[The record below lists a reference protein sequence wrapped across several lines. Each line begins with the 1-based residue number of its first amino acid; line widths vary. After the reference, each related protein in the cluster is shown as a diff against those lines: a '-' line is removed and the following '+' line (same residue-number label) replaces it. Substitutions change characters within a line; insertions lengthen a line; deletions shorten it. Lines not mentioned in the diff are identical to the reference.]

1 VRRGDEPSPKHFS
14 KVAKAILRGHVV
26 PVLGAGANLC
36 DRARDECFRP
46 GGNLPNG
53 GELSRYLAGKFD
65 CEVHDAEDLLRVSQ
79 AAVLDLG
86 DGPVFEEL
94 RRVFVHAFQP
104 TSLHT
109 FLARIPALMAERGLP
124 VCPQL
129 ILSTNYDDLLER
141 TFDATGQPYDLVY
154 YLGQGDREHHHQGK
168 FVHVT
173 TNGERRIIEVANE
186 YVDVAPA
193 TRTVILKVHGAARAD
208 EHEDSWVITE
218 DHYIDYLTRTNL
230 SELVPVK
237 LLERLLNTHFLFL
250 GYAMRDWN
258 LRVILHRIWTQRDH
272 SWHSWAVQLNPDPL
286 DEAFWEEKGVDIQPV
301 PLSSYIGELQ
311 SCLETVTV

>member
-1 VRRGDEPSPKHFS
+1 MSGSNGPSPRHYS

-36 DRARDECFRP
+36 DRTAKECFAV
-46 GGNLPNG
+46 GDNLPNG
-53 GELSRYLAGKFD
+53 HELAAHLAVKFD
-65 CEVHDAEDLLRVSQ
+65 TEVEDARDLLRVSQ

-94 RRVFVHAFQP
+94 RRVFVHEFQP

-109 FLARIPALMAERGLP
+109 FLAGIPKLMAERGVP
-124 VCPQL
+124 VHPQL
-129 ILSTNYDDLLER
+129 IVSTNYDDLLER
-141 TFDATGQPYDLVY
+141 TFEAAGVPYDLVY
-154 YLGQGDREHHHQGK
+154 YLGQGDAEHHNQGK
-168 FVHVT
+168 FVHLLPD
-173 TNGERRIIEVANE
+173 GDRRIIEVANE
-186 YVDVAPA
+186 YVEVTPD
-193 TRTVILKVHGAARAD
+193 TRTVILKVHGAARKD

-230 SELVPVK
+230 SELMPVK
-237 LLERLLNTHFLFL
+237 LLEKLLNTHFLFL

-272 SWHSWAVQLNPDPL
+272 GWQSWAVQLDPDPV
-286 DEAFWEEKGVDIQPV
+286 DEAFWEEKGVDIQPLQ
-301 PLSSYIGELQ
+301 LSSYIADLQ
-311 SCLETVTV
+311 SCLETVTD

>member
-1 VRRGDEPSPKHFS
+1 MRDSNGPSPRHFS

-36 DRARDECFRP
+36 DRQQSESFHVGA
-46 GGNLPNG
+46 NLPNG
-53 GELSRYLAGKFD
+53 RELSEYLAVKFD
-65 CEVHDAEDLLRVSQ
+65 CEIEDDRDLLRVSQ

-94 RRVFVHAFQP
+94 RHVFVHEFQP

-124 VCPQL
+124 VRPQL
-129 ILSTNYDDLLER
+129 IVSTNYDDLLER
-141 TFDATGQPYDLVY
+141 TFEALGEPYDLVY
-154 YLGQGDREHHHQGK
+154 YLGQGDAEHHHQGK

-173 TNGERRIIEVANE
+173 PDGDRHIIDVAKE
-186 YVDVAPA
+186 YVAVTPS
-193 TRTVILKVHGAARAD
+193 TQTVILKVHGAARQD
-208 EHEDSWVITE
+208 EREDSWVITE

-237 LLERLLNTHFLFL
+237 LLEKLLNTHFLFL
-250 GYAMRDWN
+250 GYAMKDWN

-272 SWHSWAVQLNPDPL
+272 GWQSWAVQLDPDPV
-286 DEAFWEEKGVDIQPV
+286 DEAFWEEKGVDIEPV
-301 PLSSYIGELQ
+301 PLSSYVAELQ
-311 SCLETVTV
+311 ACLETVTD